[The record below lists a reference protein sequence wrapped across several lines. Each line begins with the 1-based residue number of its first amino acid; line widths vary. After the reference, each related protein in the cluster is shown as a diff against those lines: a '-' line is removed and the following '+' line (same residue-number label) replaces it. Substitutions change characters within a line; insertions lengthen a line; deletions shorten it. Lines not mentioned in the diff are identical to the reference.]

1 MNVHM
6 YTHVCVHVHIHHV
19 LPGALS
25 DLRAVKKEHFGI
37 HHLPEEILSLNS
49 SIT

>member
-1 MNVHM
+1 MR
-6 YTHVCVHVHIHHV
+6 
-19 LPGALS
+19 LPCALS